1 MKANMFETL
10 NHSKSEFFAVW
21 QRRQRSQAHQIMGN
35 PNKREEKFCADFV
48 DIIAFNT
55 CEEI

>member
-21 QRRQRSQAHQIMGN
+21 QRRQHSQAHQIMGN
-35 PNKREEKFCADFV
+35 PNKREEKFCFDFL
-48 DIIAFNT
+48 DDMPIKL
-55 CEEI
+55 